1 MSNTVATIMP
11 INKRPQTTLKE
22 IMTALLLLVEGV
34 GAGVGKMLLP
44 WEW

>member
-1 MSNTVATIMP
+1 MSNTVATMMP

-22 IMTALLLLVEGV
+22 MMTALLLLEVGD

-44 WEW
+44 WV